1 LALEVPAARWPTEN
15 HRGNS
20 RPDPAPGTRESGL
33 WDNDTKNTGSG
44 EFQIQYYA
52 TNNVFKNNILYAS
65 PQGLFF
71 NSFTS
76 SESNPVDSDYNLFYS
91 SVGPLSGQWLWNG
104 ATFTGFLSYQSGTG
118 KDAHSLFADPSYIN
132 LLSTPPTLD
141 IPLIS
146 PAVNAGINLGSS
158 VVGTLDYAGN
168 PRTNVIGQIDI
179 GAYEQ

>member
-1 LALEVPAARWPTEN
+1 
-15 HRGNS
+15 
-20 RPDPAPGTRESGL
+20 
-33 WDNDTKNTGSG
+33 
-44 EFQIQYYA
+44 
-52 TNNVFKNNILYAS
+52 
-65 PQGLFF
+65 
-71 NSFTS
+71 
-76 SESNPVDSDYNLFYS
+76 
-91 SVGPLSGQWLWNG
+91 
-104 ATFTGFLSYQSGTG
+104 LSYQSGTG